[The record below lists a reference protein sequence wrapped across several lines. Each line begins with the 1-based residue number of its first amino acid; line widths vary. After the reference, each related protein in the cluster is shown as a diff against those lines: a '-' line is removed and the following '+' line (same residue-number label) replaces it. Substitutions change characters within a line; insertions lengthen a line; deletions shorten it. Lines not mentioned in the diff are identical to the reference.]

1 MIAAPLVESNR
12 VGVACERSQD
22 EVLDAEVAINA
33 ILQTPKLQP
42 ASITR
47 LVSLDEAIVSR
58 LRTLEEAGKA
68 SAEEAETMRQLHERM
83 LETMRS
89 ISVDPIA

>member
-1 MIAAPLVESNR
+1 M
-12 VGVACERSQD
+12 SQEIQSQRD
-22 EVLDAEVAINA
+22 FEMQVLDAEVAINA
-33 ILQTPKLQP
+33 ILQTPKLH
-42 ASITR
+42 
-47 LVSLDEAIVSR
+47 EAIVSR